1 MVFSLKVF
9 KGLKNLDLRFMVWM
23 RPETWLQMRVGCWKQ
38 GLLFSYLLIAAE
50 IKVLQ
55 IFLDFFVQLA

>member
-1 MVFSLKVF
+1 
-9 KGLKNLDLRFMVWM
+9 LKNLDLRFMVWM

-38 GLLFSYLLIAAE
+38 GLLFSYLLIGAE